1 MTRGSSR
8 ILAPPVRMGYSGGA
22 DLVLLAPSLFGED
35 KDAFLETVEEADPWA
50 GGARVLVLST
60 DPEQEPGGRA
70 GVVPWP
76 TPFERLL
83 GEIEAALGH
92 EQEEE

>member
-1 MTRGSSR
+1 MPRGSSR
-8 ILAPPVRMGYSGGA
+8 ILAPPARTGYSGGA
-22 DLVLLAPSLFGED
+22 DLVLLAPSLLGED
-35 KDAFLETVEEADPWA
+35 KDAFLESVEGADPWA

-60 DPEQEPGGRA
+60 DPEREPGVRA

-76 TPFERLL
+76 TPFGRLL

-92 EQEEE
+92 EQEEG